1 MYKKNLFPLIIFLL
15 IGCAVPT
22 SSINSELIPKNEYLF
37 YINEE
42 INLHASE
49 LLQTIQLPSKDYPVP
64 EYLNL
69 LPNAL
74 REYRSGSHHGIDFAI
89 PLNGPIMAVSGGII
103 VRSNPTHSD
112 VDIDTYNAFLETTQQ
127 LSKTP
132 EDIYNYILLGKSI
145 VIDHGYSIASNFRTI
160 SVYAHLS
167 SIADGILPGT
177 KVDKGQL
184 IGFSGNTGTSSGSLR
199 NEKGAHLHWELHFE
213 DKSGK
218 YFLGQNIPPE
228 LLKENIDLLFE

>member
-22 SSINSELIPKNEYLF
+22 SSINSELMPKNEYLF

-167 SIADGILPGT
+167 SIADGILPGA

-199 NEKGAHLHWELHFE
+199 NEKGAHLHWELYFE
-213 DKSGK
+213 DASGK